1 MSLCIGIRENQL
13 CEVLETLGENKSKF
27 KFKCLYNSEN
37 YYEYYNKQLGLDTLR
52 DALVFSGCGKGLAAI
67 RTKVRGTDAEINM
80 TTLMNNIFEDDRQI
94 AIVND
99 FFDHQNIILV
109 FTNRYKNPA
118 ERKGEVKITFT
129 DDELDNLIERF
140 LKELN
145 YREGVPTSTWN
156 EYKFRT
162 KTEDMYDMTSF
173 IFRQQII
180 DKEIKDSYRR
190 QIIKHFE
197 ESFKYRLIT
206 IYTKLRDYNLEEIMR
221 ILDGYGYLDDR
232 FKTDGVFIYEEE
244 ARRILARRLCT
255 KSFKNDIEV
264 LINKDIISRELIE
277 YEI

>member
-13 CEVLETLGENKSKF
+13 NEVVEIIDTNKY

-37 YYEYYNKQLGLDTLR
+37 YYEYYNKQLSLDTLR
-52 DALVFSGCGKGLAAI
+52 DALVFSGCGNSLSAT
-67 RTKVRGTDAEINM
+67 RTKVKGQDLDTSRNI
-80 TTLMNNIFEDDRQI
+80 LMMNIFEDERQVP
-94 AIVND
+94 IVND
-99 FFDHQNIILV
+99 FFDHEYIVLI

-190 QIIKHFE
+190 QLIKHFE

-232 FKTDGVFIYEEE
+232 FKTDDVFIYEEE